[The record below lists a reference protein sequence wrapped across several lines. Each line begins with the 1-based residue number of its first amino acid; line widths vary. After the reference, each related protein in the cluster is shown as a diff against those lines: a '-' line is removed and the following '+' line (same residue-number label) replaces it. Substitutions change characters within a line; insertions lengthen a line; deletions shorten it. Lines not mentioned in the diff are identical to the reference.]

1 MWRRRRGAGSPVE
14 RVNCGGAEVAGL
26 RTRIARSPAS
36 ACWRVEQQ
44 TLPKTHGHQRWRVCT
59 EEAANA
65 RHRSRTTDGHLGW
78 RSDAIWRRIKGP
90 NDPPPAGEV
99 LGAAIRPAASSRNPA
114 AHTSRASARRP
125 GSGIHAH
132 GSQLARGGG
141 RVPARCQRG
150 AAVGHWT
157 LASIAV
163 SRLFPGARGLKSG
176 ENWFLARTTVN
187 IWFLARTTAIW
198 FLARTTQFGF

>member
-1 MWRRRRGAGSPVE
+1 MRAWRRRRGAGSPVE
-14 RVNCGGAEVAGL
+14 HMVCGGAEAAGL

-36 ACWRVEQQ
+36 ACRRVEQQ
-44 TLPKTHGHQRWRVCT
+44 TLLTTLGDLTWRVWT

-65 RHRSRTTDGHLGW
+65 RHRSRTTDGHLG
-78 RSDAIWRRIKGP
+78 RYSCAIRRYLNGK

-99 LGAAIRPAASSRNPA
+99 LGAAVGPAASSRNPA
-114 AHTSRASARRP
+114 AHTSRASAGRP

-157 LASIAV
+157 RPAIAV
-163 SRLFPGARGLKSG
+163 SRLFPGARGPKSEGSYLKD
-176 ENWFLARTTVN
+176 L
-187 IWFLARTTAIW
+187 
-198 FLARTTQFGF
+198 